1 MQPSD
6 VSISAIIITRNE
18 SRNLADCLRGL
29 DWCDE
34 IIVLDSGS
42 TDGTQE
48 LARSLGARVVVRAD
62 WPGFGP
68 QKNRALDCVQTT
80 WVLSIDA
87 DERVTPKLAD
97 EIRTIIAHPDAANAY
112 SLPRLSSYCDQ
123 FMRHGGWYPDQVVRL
138 FRRGTARF
146 SDDIVH
152 ESLQTTGWVGEM
164 RQDLIHISYR
174 SLDDV
179 LEKMNRYSTA
189 GALKAAA
196 KGRTASLLSAWL
208 HSRWAFLRAYV
219 LRLGFLDGRLGFVLA
234 CSIAHETWYRHLK
247 LWQLTREKP
256 RTIAPHEQS
265 ESLD

>member
-18 SRNLADCLRGL
+18 SENLADCMRGL

-42 TDGTQE
+42 TDDTQE
-48 LARSLGARVVVRAD
+48 RARSLGARVVVRAD

-68 QKNRALDCVQTT
+68 QKNRALDLAHCA

-87 DERVTPKLAD
+87 DERVTPELAA
-97 EIRTIIAHPDAANAY
+97 EIRAIITRPGAANAY
-112 SLPRLSSYCDQ
+112 SLPRLSSYCGQ
-123 FMRHGGWYPDQVVRL
+123 FMRHGGWYPDRVVRL

-152 ESLQTTGWVGEM
+152 ESLHTTSRVGEL
-164 RQDLIHISYR
+164 RHDLIHISYR
-174 SLDDV
+174 SFDDV

-189 GALKAAA
+189 GAHKAAA
-196 KGRTASLLSAWL
+196 KGRTASLLSAGF

-234 CSIAHETWYRHLK
+234 CAIAHETWYRHLK
-247 LWQLTREKP
+247 LWQLTQEKL
-256 RTIAPHEQS
+256 RTVDLHAQS
-265 ESLD
+265 ETLD